1 MSERK
6 NPSRTRQIGVLLGQH
21 IAEKRRARGMTQQEL
36 AERVGI
42 ESVTL
47 SRMETGVSLPSIA
60 RLADIADALDTR
72 LAELISGVSSYASDQ
87 AMEIAES
94 LAPLS
99 AEDRALV
106 IGIVRRLAARL
117 GGAG

>member
-1 MSERK
+1 MNERK
-6 NPSRTRQIGVLLGQH
+6 DPSRTRQICILLGQH
-21 IAEKRRARGMTQQEL
+21 IAERRRTRGMTQQEL

-72 LAELISGVSSYASDQ
+72 LAELVSGISSYASDQ
-87 AMEIAES
+87 AMEIVES

-106 IGIVRRLAARL
+106 IGIVKRLAARL
-117 GGAG
+117 AS

>member
-1 MSERK
+1 MNVRTD
-6 NPSRTRQIGVLLGQH
+6 PSRTRQIGVILGRH
-21 IAEKRRARGMTQQEL
+21 IAERRRTRGMTQQEL

-47 SRMETGVSLPSIA
+47 SRMETGVSIPSIA

-72 LAELISGVSSYASDQ
+72 LAELVSGVSSYASDQ
-87 AMEIAES
+87 AREIAES

-99 AEDRALV
+99 AEDRTLV
-106 IGIVRRLAARL
+106 IGIVKRLAARL
-117 GGAG
+117 GGG